1 MFDTRKTGAVIKEAR
16 IAQNMTQM
24 GLADEMQVSFQAVS
38 NWERGNSLPDIGKI
52 GQLCQV
58 LHISAEEL
66 LGVSDTAKALQKVIR
81 KEEGESDESIE
92 MKDICKVIP
101 LVPPQKAKELVDDHV
116 SEEENVHISELI
128 AVAPFL
134 DSEYLEKLIEKAE
147 VKSLKELVGLAP
159 HMEDEALERL
169 VLKADI
175 KDLEGC
181 IALAP
186 FLNDETLDKLI
197 EQQMQNGQFGGT
209 PELYPFLSDQTL
221 KKLSSYF
228 VEKNDLSALR
238 KLMPFC

>member
-1 MFDTRKTGAVIKEAR
+1 MFDTRKTGAMIKEAR

-38 NWERGNSLPDIGKI
+38 NWERGNSLPDIAKI

-58 LHISAEEL
+58 LHISVEEL
-66 LGVSDTAKALQKVIR
+66 LGVSDTAKALQKVMQ

-101 LVPPQKAKELVDDHV
+101 LVPPQKAKELVDDNIM
-116 SEEENVHISELI
+116 EENGVCISELI

-134 DSEYLEKLIEKAE
+134 DSEYLEKLIEKAD
-147 VKSLKELVGLAP
+147 VRSLSEIVGLAP
-159 HMEDEALERL
+159 HMDDEALERL
-169 VLKADI
+169 VLKADV

-186 FLNDETLDKLI
+186 FLNDEALDKLI
-197 EQQMQNGQFGGT
+197 ENQIQSGQFCST
-209 PELYPFLSDQTL
+209 PELYPFLSDQCL

-228 VEKNDLSALR
+228 VEKNDLAALR
-238 KLMPFC
+238 ELMPFC